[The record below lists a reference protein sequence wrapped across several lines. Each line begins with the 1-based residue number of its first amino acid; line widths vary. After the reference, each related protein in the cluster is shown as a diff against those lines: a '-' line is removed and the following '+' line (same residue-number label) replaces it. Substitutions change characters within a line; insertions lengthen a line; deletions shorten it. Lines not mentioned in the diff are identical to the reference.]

1 MNLKNVLYILLI
13 APLFLL
19 GGCQD
24 DVLGA
29 GASGLGEQD
38 AISVKADTFVVS
50 SVLGESAAINI
61 SPDSFL
67 LGECDTHFGTIHAD
81 VLTQLACPVGYAY
94 PNVMVIGNDT
104 INTHL
109 EVDSVC
115 LYLYY
120 QNWYGDG
127 NTPLGITVYE
137 MDRATLDYDTRYPN
151 DTALS
156 SFCSLEDSTHI
167 SAAPRIV
174 IAQRPTDSAFVA
186 EDTYMPYIRVKLSEQ
201 FAKRFFAIRDF
212 SSQTAFN
219 ELFKGLYITTDFGG
233 ATVLHITEISMAVH
247 YRFSYPRPNGVDTTV
262 TDIKMFYANSEV
274 RQINRYIYPDRDEVL
289 TTLQQNTDTN
299 FIVSPA
305 NIHTRLSVDIGDIF
319 RRMEQQLGDADGY
332 RVYVNRAN
340 LNVDVLYDA
349 NLVSDRPRDQWDKP
363 AANMLLVRED
373 KLESFFA
380 SNELPSDTTAIL
392 GTLTSVMDTLGN
404 VSQYYSYDLSGLL
417 THQLRAPEQTE
428 ELHFILVPVAVESS
442 SSTIL
447 SVKPLQTISAT
458 CVSSAT
464 NSSQPMDIEMV
475 YSGFNNRVQ

>member
-1 MNLKNVLYILLI
+1 
-13 APLFLL
+13 
-19 GGCQD
+19 
-24 DVLGA
+24 
-29 GASGLGEQD
+29 
-38 AISVKADTFVVS
+38 
-50 SVLGESAAINI
+50 
-61 SPDSFL
+61 
-67 LGECDTHFGTIHAD
+67 
-81 VLTQLACPVGYAY
+81 
-94 PNVMVIGNDT
+94 
-104 INTHL
+104 
-109 EVDSVC
+109 
-115 LYLYY
+115 
-120 QNWYGDG
+120 
-127 NTPLGITVYE
+127 
-137 MDRATLDYDTRYPN
+137 
-151 DTALS
+151 
-156 SFCSLEDSTHI
+156 
-167 SAAPRIV
+167 
-174 IAQRPTDSAFVA
+174 
-186 EDTYMPYIRVKLSEQ
+186 
-201 FAKRFFAIRDF
+201 
-212 SSQTAFN
+212 
-219 ELFKGLYITTDFGG
+219 
-233 ATVLHITEISMAVH
+233 
-247 YRFSYPRPNGVDTTV
+247 
-262 TDIKMFYANSEV
+262 MFYANSEV

-464 NSSQPMDIEMV
+464 NSSRPMDIEMV